1 MTMYP
6 DERELESKAG
16 QYIYDYIMTERLREY
31 LLERF
36 KNKGN
41 MKFEIPLGE
50 DKQGNTV
57 VMSVNITK
65 INPEARRLSRIPTG
79 EPDPISRDQTED
91 LGQDKSHDDTP
102 KEDAT

>member
-1 MTMYP
+1 MYP

-50 DKQGNTV
+50 DRQGNTI

-91 LGQDKSHDDTP
+91 LGQDKSNDDAP

>member
-1 MTMYP
+1 MVMYP

-57 VMSVNITK
+57 VMSVNIIK
-65 INPEARRLSRIPTG
+65 INPEARRLARIPIG
-79 EPDPISRDQTED
+79 EPDPVSGDQTED
-91 LGQDKSHDDTP
+91 LGQDKSHDDGP

>member
-1 MTMYP
+1 MYP

-31 LLERF
+31 LVERF

-50 DKQGNTV
+50 DRQGNTV
-57 VMSVNITK
+57 VMSISITK
-65 INPEARRLSRIPTG
+65 INPEAKRLSRIPAG
-79 EPDPISRDQTED
+79 EPDPLSRDQTE
-91 LGQDKSHDDTP
+91 GVAHDKSSDDLP

>member
-1 MTMYP
+1 MYP
-6 DERELESKAG
+6 DERDLESKAG

-50 DKQGNTV
+50 DKEGNTV
-57 VMSVNITK
+57 IMSVNITK
-65 INPEARRLSRIPTG
+65 INPEAKRLGSIPEG
-79 EPDPISRDQTED
+79 EPDPITRNHGRN
-91 LGQDKSHDDTP
+91 LAADKSTDDAP